1 MAIAFSMA
9 GLMMLVI
16 SVVCFVMLLIYAL
29 YK

>member
-1 MAIAFSMA
+1 MAIVFSIA